1 MNTPVV
7 YARVSSREQEREG
20 YSIPAQLKLLHEYA
34 RKQGLR
40 VVREFVD
47 IESAKNPG
55 RREFGNMLSFLEND
69 EHCRIILVEKTD
81 RLYRNRTDALR
92 VEQLEQDRDVQIHL
106 VKEST
111 IICKDSRSQVRFT
124 HDVHVAVAKFYSEN
138 LREEVKKGMREK
150 AEQGIYPA
158 HAPFGYR
165 NNGTTRAIDV
175 DPVKA
180 PVVKRVFEL
189 YACGRHTLL
198 SLRKAVRSETGI
210 VINRSYFEKMLKNRF
225 YLGFFRWQ
233 GVEYKGH
240 HDP

>member
-1 MNTPVV
+1 
-7 YARVSSREQEREG
+7 
-20 YSIPAQLKLLHEYA
+20 
-34 RKQGLR
+34 
-40 VVREFVD
+40 
-47 IESAKNPG
+47 
-55 RREFGNMLSFLEND
+55 
-69 EHCRIILVEKTD
+69 
-81 RLYRNRTDALR
+81 
-92 VEQLEQDRDVQIHL
+92 
-106 VKEST
+106 
-111 IICKDSRSQVRFT
+111 
-124 HDVHVAVAKFYSEN
+124 
-138 LREEVKKGMREK
+138 MREK

-165 NNGTTRAIDV
+165 NNVTTRAIDI

-180 PVVKRVFEL
+180 PVVKRIFEL
-189 YACGRHTLL
+189 YAFGRHTLL